1 MITFLVR
8 MEAEGEDGN
17 YENEDDD
24 GDCDDCDDD
33 DIDNDILRS
42 AGSIGG
48 FHKSMSLISF
58 SKIVRKK
65 GYAIFK
71 SLSSLTLTIDFFDQL
86 YGNKCFS
93 QKHNRDKQDGFLEM
107 EMT

>member
-1 MITFLVR
+1 

-33 DIDNDILRS
+33 DNYTLRS
-42 AGSIGG
+42 AESIGG

-65 GYAIFK
+65 GFAIFQ
-71 SLSSLTLTIDFFDQL
+71 SLSSITLTIDFFYQL
-86 YGNKCFS
+86 YGNECS
-93 QKHNRDKQDGFLEM
+93 AQEHNRDKQDGFLEM